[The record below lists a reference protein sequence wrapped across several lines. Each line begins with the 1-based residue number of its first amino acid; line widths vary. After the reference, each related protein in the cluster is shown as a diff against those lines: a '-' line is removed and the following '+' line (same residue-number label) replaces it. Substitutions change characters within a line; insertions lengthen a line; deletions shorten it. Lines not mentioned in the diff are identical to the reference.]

1 LIDSLNEINRL
12 LITIKELS
20 QSDRGALKSSVIA
33 FCQNRVIEGKFP
45 NHNETIVFSG
55 LTGLIEQLDGR
66 LKITALG
73 QKVLESNPLKT
84 YELNDLQKDLL
95 VRSLFL
101 DGPMKSS
108 VLEILRKFTPAYSSK
123 TFEWSNIDNSPLEGQ
138 LELLE
143 LLKQSGLLFG
153 DNSKI
158 LVDSKYVDLVKEL
171 LKKPGVV
178 SPEELFKRLKNAEV
192 CGSVAETLML
202 SFEVERLRNINC
214 MTEAECIQKIS
225 DLDASAGYDIAS
237 FDGQSA
243 TLVPNRFIEVK
254 GSRGNEI
261 SFYWTRNEVRQAEI
275 MRSKYWLYFV
285 PGIDLVQKTTSFKPI
300 LIQDPF
306 ETILHNSDF
315 EVDCMDFF
323 VRKRKYR

>member
-1 LIDSLNEINRL
+1 
-12 LITIKELS
+12 
-20 QSDRGALKSSVIA
+20 
-33 FCQNRVIEGKFP
+33 
-45 NHNETIVFSG
+45 
-55 LTGLIEQLDGR
+55 
-66 LKITALG
+66 
-73 QKVLESNPLKT
+73 
-84 YELNDLQKDLL
+84 
-95 VRSLFL
+95 
-101 DGPMKSS
+101 
-108 VLEILRKFTPAYSSK
+108 
-123 TFEWSNIDNSPLEGQ
+123 
-138 LELLE
+138 
-143 LLKQSGLLFG
+143 
-153 DNSKI
+153 
-158 LVDSKYVDLVKEL
+158 
-171 LKKPGVV
+171 
-178 SPEELFKRLKNAEV
+178 
-192 CGSVAETLML
+192 
-202 SFEVERLRNINC
+202 